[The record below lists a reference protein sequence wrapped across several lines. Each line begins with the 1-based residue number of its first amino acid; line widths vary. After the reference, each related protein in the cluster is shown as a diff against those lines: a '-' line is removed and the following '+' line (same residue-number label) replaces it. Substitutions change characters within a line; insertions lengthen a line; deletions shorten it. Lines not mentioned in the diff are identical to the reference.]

1 MLSTELAL
9 ICAGIVTI
17 LSLTLA
23 LVCVVNARRARSY
36 AANCA
41 EWVKRV
47 ADMRDP
53 TTKVAELSAEMT
65 ELADSYH
72 ALLKSHKKLRSRI
85 GMRENR
91 NRAGAAPD
99 EELSSITDKSALRL
113 AAKSRGLL
121 K

>member
-1 MLSTELAL
+1 MLPTEIVFLIALAYAATL
-9 ICAGIVTI
+9 
-17 LSLTLA
+17 LTLA
-23 LVCVVNARRARSY
+23 LVCVWKSRQ
-36 AANCA
+36 AASHSQQCYEYVQRIA
-41 EWVKRV
+41 EL
-47 ADMRDP
+47 RDP

-91 NRAGAAPD
+91 QKAGVDQD
-99 EELSSITDKSALRL
+99 EDLSSIADKRQLRL
-113 AAKSRGLL
+113 AAKGAGLL